1 VTSSLRNAALAARL
15 LRVAALVIALLP
27 LARPATAQWTRVESI
42 PATTIFNVWVNGDSI
57 AASGDT
63 AVYVSTDAGATW
75 KSSTRVASNV
85 TDIERV
91 RIHDGRIYAATRG
104 QGVFVSDNLG
114 DTWSDF
120 NQGLVGGFA
129 NSQLVVI
136 DMLLDGD
143 NLYVATEG
151 AGAWVR
157 NLTSGTWSSFGSAFE
172 ANEAGNMTAIA
183 AGNGRLFAAGG
194 FNGTVFHRDPGQTDW
209 TLSLLFNDRFA
220 PGLAALTA
228 LWTGSRWVVGANN
241 GVYTSALG
249 QEPWTFSDP
258 GAGNPLLTVS
268 LAMRGHDLFANFGGF
283 TSTISMSSDDGAT
296 WQTLETLRVPVPSI
310 ATRGDTLY
318 AGRTD
323 GLWRRSIANVSGP
336 PRPTSSLRFTMA
348 GAQPV
353 RDLPRFRFDLPEAE
367 RAVIEVFDV
376 AGRRSAKVLDAVMAA
391 GPHEVDWGANGLA
404 SGVYLVRLK
413 AGARSGVLRFV
424 RVR

>member
-1 VTSSLRNAALAARL
+1 
-15 LRVAALVIALLP
+15 
-27 LARPATAQWTRVESI
+27 
-42 PATTIFNVWVNGDSI
+42 
-57 AASGDT
+57 
-63 AVYVSTDAGATW
+63 
-75 KSSTRVASNV
+75 
-85 TDIERV
+85 
-91 RIHDGRIYAATRG
+91 
-104 QGVFVSDNLG
+104 
-114 DTWSDF
+114 
-120 NQGLVGGFA
+120 
-129 NSQLVVI
+129 
-136 DMLLDGD
+136 
-143 NLYVATEG
+143 
-151 AGAWVR
+151 
-157 NLTSGTWSSFGSAFE
+157 
-172 ANEAGNMTAIA
+172 
-183 AGNGRLFAAGG
+183 
-194 FNGTVFHRDPGQTDW
+194 
-209 TLSLLFNDRFA
+209 
-220 PGLAALTA
+220 
-228 LWTGSRWVVGANN
+228 
-241 GVYTSALG
+241 
-249 QEPWTFSDP
+249 
-258 GAGNPLLTVS
+258 
-268 LAMRGHDLFANFGGF
+268 MRGHDLFANFGGF